1 MAIKVYDC
9 NLWKN
14 KIVHWK
20 KDEISR
26 RATVGNLMLSFSVL
40 VCEFLSYFQ
49 RWTKFNLPAN
59 NHDLFFFS
67 FLVGW
72 LLMQLNFSILASS
85 LLFKCTFCRE
95 MFRFFLFGWG
105 STGQNCTCKISYF
118 LWGFPS
124 ILLRTSIW
132 FGFSLVVLS
141 FNLCTVQLLQIPL
154 K

>member
-20 KDEISR
+20 RDEISR
-26 RATVGNLMLSFSVL
+26 RATVGNLMLSFSFL

-49 RWTKFNLPAN
+49 RWTNLPF
-59 NHDLFFFS
+59 LFFH
-67 FLVGW
+67 FLMVW

-95 MFRFFLFGWG
+95 MFRFFHFGWG
-105 STGQNCTCKISYF
+105 STGKNCTCKISYF
-118 LWGFPS
+118 IWGFPS

-132 FGFSLVVLS
+132 FGFSLFVLS